1 MVKVVKMTPM
11 GESWQVE
18 LSVYDGVYQMDRYP
32 VKVEHVPLPPAA
44 LDGAAREDHMGRYV
58 LTHVMR
64 HMRRGSLPPRG
75 TRLDGR
81 EVWQWA
87 PTSVP
92 ADALAD

>member
-1 MVKVVKMTPM
+1 MVKVATMTPM

-32 VKVEHVPLPPAA
+32 VRVEHVPLPPAGW
-44 LDGAAREDHMGRYV
+44 DEAAREEHMGRYV
-58 LTHVMR
+58 LTHVLR

-81 EVWQWA
+81 AVWEWEAQD
-87 PTSVP
+87 VP
-92 ADALAD
+92 ASALTD